1 VKVKLNSS
9 HVLLVQI
16 VTEQVSL
23 SSRPLQSC
31 CFSSFSPPGVYL
43 HGRYTNLPAQL
54 IAPLHTNL
62 KEDLQWI
69 ISQAST
75 LPSSS
80 SFAHIQYLLMVTPC
94 SNDSSQ
100 QIKKGSCRNMTGSS
114 SVLLA
119 NFEDDIFLGHSAC
132 TIQIQFTK
140 SPSCCCV
147 ILLPLTQIDRCLEEI
162 RQLIPS

>member
-1 VKVKLNSS
+1 
-9 HVLLVQI
+9 
-16 VTEQVSL
+16 
-23 SSRPLQSC
+23 
-31 CFSSFSPPGVYL
+31 
-43 HGRYTNLPAQL
+43 
-54 IAPLHTNL
+54 LHTNL

-69 ISQAST
+69 ISQAASV
-75 LPSSS
+75 PASSS
-80 SFAHIQYLLMVTPC
+80 PTSLSFSQIHSLLMVVPC

-132 TIQIQFTK
+132 TIQIQFSR

-147 ILLPLTQIDRCLEEI
+147 ILIPLTQIDRCLQEI